1 MYTFI
6 QQMANIQIT
15 IDKKKY
21 ILADNVIRQCP
32 VWCKGI
38 RSGRDFVARKEI
50 PANKWI
56 YAKNVDDVWVVADGS
71 SKRHDK
77 AIVRRKYLMECQPYV
92 DEIKG
97 VNVRDANGIEIA
109 PPVICLEEEEMF
121 DDEQGNALE
130 IETRGVRKCNGVYF
144 RVKDVSKC
152 FKIDSLYDTLI
163 HAQTQ
168 YTEHVDYEYFIRQV
182 PDPVG
187 NKANKVTKE
196 IFLTYEGML
205 RVLFISRSG
214 NTRHFVGWATD
225 TLFTVKMGTVPQK
238 QALVGKMLGAS
249 PSAVN
254 EVFRTSATTTP
265 CIYLFVLG
273 TVKALRESMRIDP
286 RYSDAML
293 VCKYGYTNDLPRRT
307 TEHTKTYGTIKGADL
322 RLVHHSYIDPMY
334 ISKAEADIRLFFEG
348 TDMELVYKTHKE
360 LVVVD
365 QIASKLIAHQYKQ
378 LGDKYAGH
386 SGDLKKRINDL
397 EHLVALKEEQA
408 INVAE
413 RANSAVERA
422 NHEVVLK
429 DEQTKSIV
437 SQKDNEL
444 RLCAEQTKRIVSQKD
459 NELRLYAE
467 QTKNI
472 VLQKDIELMA
482 KDNMIALLQSKLN
495 RSKPKKTKKGSA

>member
-1 MYTFI
+1 
-6 QQMANIQIT
+6 MALTHNKHVYLLVDSVIECCPEWCKDLRDDRHFVRQNIIPRKHYIYARY
-15 IDKKKY
+15 IDGALIASAGYAKKKDKIMVSRDY
-21 ILADNVIRQCP
+21 LYEYDAYVREAHETGYENIPEIVD
-32 VWCKGI
+32 GI
-38 RSGRDFVARKEI
+38 
-50 PANKWI
+50 
-56 YAKNVDDVWVVADGS
+56 
-71 SKRHDK
+71 
-77 AIVRRKYLMECQPYV
+77 C
-92 DEIKG
+92 
-97 VNVRDANGIEIA
+97 
-109 PPVICLEEEEMF
+109 
-121 DDEQGNALE
+121 E
-130 IETRGVRKCNGVYF
+130 IETRRCIVSGETYF
-144 RVKDVSKC
+144 RSDDLVGYCAIESGDDVFDELVEGIDYRYFPTRDPIKCVLSKSM
-152 FKIDSLYDTLI
+152 FFT
-163 HAQTQ
+163 
-168 YTEHVDYEYFIRQV
+168 YT
-182 PDPVG
+182 G
-187 NKANKVTKE
+187 
-196 IFLTYEGML
+196 LL
-205 RVLFISRSG
+205 RVLFVSRTG
-214 NTRHFVGWATD
+214 NANKFIDWATD
-225 TLFTVKMGTVPQK
+225 TLFTVQMGTAPQK

-286 RYSDAML
+286 RYSDTML

-413 RANSAVERA
+413 RANHIVA
-422 NHEVVLK
+422 LK
-429 DEQTKSIV
+429 D
-437 SQKDNEL
+437 
-444 RLCAEQTKRIVSQKD
+444 
-459 NELRLYAE
+459 E

-482 KDNMIALLQSKLN
+482 KDNMIAILQGKLN

>member
-1 MYTFI
+1 
-6 QQMANIQIT
+6 MANIQIT

-38 RSGRDFVARKEI
+38 RSGREFVARKEI
-50 PANKWI
+50 PANKWT

-109 PPVICLEEEEMF
+109 PPIICLEEEEMF
-121 DDEQGNALE
+121 DDEQGNVLE
-130 IETRGVRKCNGVYF
+130 IETRGVRERNGVYF
-144 RVKDVSKC
+144 RVKDVAERFDVKNLAN
-152 FKIDSLYDTLI
+152 SLLHPDGGYATC
-163 HAQTQ
+163 T
-168 YTEHVDYEYFIRQV
+168 DYKYFMRTHYENI
-182 PDPVG
+182 
-187 NKANKVTKE
+187 TKKTDE
-196 IFLTYEGML
+196 KKMIVKKELFLTYGGLL
-205 RVLFISRSG
+205 RVLFVSRSG
-214 NTRHFVGWATD
+214 NADKFVGWATD
-225 TLFTVKMGTVPQK
+225 TLFTVQMGTVPQK

-286 RYSDAML
+286 RYFDAML

-429 DEQTKSIV
+429 ENELRLCAEQTKSIV

-444 RLCAEQTKRIVSQKD
+444 RLYT
-459 NELRLYAE
+459 E